1 MLDVALQPVAEIVS
15 QNETKLAKR
24 VFQRQEAIQAN
35 LDEAVKDASI
45 VKCKKDWTE
54 VL

>member
-24 VFQRQEAIQAN
+24 VFQRQEAN